1 MELFKK
7 LNQEYDEFVS
17 LKKPSFHLMEN
28 GSLRCVSEYD
38 QKEFPK
44 TYVEMRTGIYIA
56 HPKTIASDARYYSV
70 VVYEN
75 GQLVDDLYTYDE
87 EQAIKFAYLYAHQ
100 QWTGESYDT
109 A

>member
-38 QKEFPK
+38 QKEFAK
-44 TYVEMRTGIYIA
+44 TYVEMRENRTGYHVIVQVDYEIY
-56 HPKTIASDARYYSV
+56 D
-70 VVYEN
+70 
-75 GQLVDDLYTYDE
+75 QLNTSNKE
-87 EQAIKFAYLYAHQ
+87 EAIKFAYLYAHQ